1 MIQNCQSASIFL
13 ARYNIRNSSKANTQS
28 VSTKRLSSNKRLQ
41 NRILVRSTSAL
52 VSVAVN
58 ITQN

>member
-13 ARYNIRNSSKANTQS
+13 TRYNKRNSSKANTQS
-28 VSTKRLSSNKRLQ
+28 VLTKRLSSNKRLQ
-41 NRILVRSTSAL
+41 NRILLRSASAL

>member
-1 MIQNCQSASIFL
+1 MIQNCQSAPIFL
-13 ARYNIRNSSKANTQS
+13 TRYNKRNSSKANTQS
-28 VSTKRLSSNKRLQ
+28 VLTKRLSSNKRLQ
-41 NRILVRSTSAL
+41 NRILLKSATAL

>member
-13 ARYNIRNSSKANTQS
+13 ARYNIRTSSKENTQS

>member
-13 ARYNIRNSSKANTQS
+13 TRYKKGNSSKANTQS

-41 NRILVRSTSAL
+41 NRILLKSATAL